1 MPPIIEKGN
10 KNIIPKIIKIEFSD
24 IKNNDSDFTKL
35 ILTRKFKRQEYI
47 TVSLVPII
55 IKKKRNKF
63 FPFIIN
69 ISIIN
74 LLNKSLLEKVNHTIL
89 YLLPS

>member
-10 KNIIPKIIKIEFSD
+10 KNTIPKIIKIEFSD

-35 ILTRKFKRQEYI
+35 ILTRKFNRQEYI

-69 ISIIN
+69 ISII
-74 LLNKSLLEKVNHTIL
+74 KSFE
-89 YLLPS
+89 